1 MIKTKP
7 KFEIGQEIKDGIIC
21 AVYTARF
28 YTMTNDKYPYDPWT
42 KLDPKWIEKFVY
54 AIKLNNPTKNCSFEE
69 YQMFYPEIDYVIL
82 EEKYNA
88 LPLYSYMYLPEMAI
102 NE

>member
-1 MIKTKP
+1 MITTKP
-7 KFEIGQEIKDGIIC
+7 KFEIGQEVENGIIC

-28 YTMTNDKYPYDPWT
+28 YTLMNDRYSYDSWT
-42 KLDPKWIEKFVY
+42 KLNQKWIEKFVY
-54 AIKLNNPTKNCSFEE
+54 TIKLNNPTKNCSFEE
-69 YQMFYPEIDYVIL
+69 YQEFYPEIDYVIL

-88 LPLYSYMYLPEMAI
+88 LPLYSYIHVPEMII